1 MKILSFI
8 TVLLGSFQIWAMSC
22 ENLFSPLN
30 SYQRALLDHARF
42 LGEHDYK
49 VLKVNVDGVKKNV
62 IILEENSSH
71 TKNSS
76 DAGKAIIKSFN
87 FYGLEG
93 YNPELYF
100 GSKAIS
106 RHFNKFLK
114 FLNKHNKRLSMSDI
128 RTLNFFKNNNNYKMT
143 RQEVLEPLI
152 QEGQAKGFRDFK
164 EDRYLV
170 VKPNEV
176 LTYLQLEAGHRP
188 NVYEHLHSGAITLW
202 LSAFAF
208 QIGAMSLAKFHQVPS
223 TEILA
228 QMAAANAVLISGYYY
243 FAGLLHNSLQS
254 LKNPLKLLFGEG
266 HPLRFNRDKTM
277 ANNIIEGFRKN
288 DFHDTM
294 LVIVSNGHM
303 HGIENHLFK
312 LDVLEK

>member
-1 MKILSFI
+1 MKVLSFVI
-8 TVLLGSFQIWAMSC
+8 VLLCSFQTWAMTC
-22 ENLFSPLN
+22 ENLFLSLN
-30 SYQRALLDHARF
+30 SHQRALLDHARF

-49 VLKVNVDGVKKNV
+49 VLQVNVDGVKKNV

-71 TKNSS
+71 SKASS

-100 GSKAIS
+100 GSKVIN
-106 RHFNKFLK
+106 RHFNRFLK
-114 FLNKHNKRLSMSDI
+114 FLNKHNKKLSISDF

-143 RQEVLEPLI
+143 RQEVLKPLI
-152 QEGQAKGFRDFK
+152 QEGQAEGFRAFK

-176 LTYLQLEAGHRP
+176 LTYLQLESGHRP
-188 NVYEHLHSGAITLW
+188 KIYEHLHSGAATLW

-208 QIGAMSLAKFHQVPS
+208 HIGAMSLAKFHQVPS

-228 QMAAANAVLISGYYY
+228 QMAAANAVLVSGYYY
-243 FAGLLHNSLQS
+243 FSGLLLNQGQT
-254 LKNPLKLLFGEG
+254 LKNPLKFLFGEG
-266 HPLRFNRDKTM
+266 HPLRFNRNKTM
-277 ANNIIEGFRKN
+277 AKNIIEGFRQN

-294 LVIVSNGHM
+294 LVLVSSGHM
-303 HGIENHLFK
+303 QGIEKHLSK
-312 LDVLEK
+312 LDEYK